1 MSLLLQPDTEE
12 EGVGDCEKRSR
23 AVVSVCFKEPLKT
36 ELLLKT
42 IEKIHQKTPPG
53 PGFQPW

>member
-12 EGVGDCEKRSR
+12 EGVAVCERRPR
-23 AVVSVCFKEPLKT
+23 AVVSVCFKEPSQT

-42 IEKIHQKTPPG
+42 IEEKHQKTPPG
-53 PGFQPW
+53 PGFQP

>member
-12 EGVGDCEKRSR
+12 EGVGDCERR
-23 AVVSVCFKEPLKT
+23 PHAVVSVCFKEPLKT

-42 IEKIHQKTPPG
+42 IEKIHQKTAPG